1 MEPTLIQDSKGQ
13 PLVQALDYNQLAI
26 EIIRQLRGDL
36 SQRDL
41 SQKLGFSYNQIGKW
55 ESLVTQI
62 KWDDFLHLAKTL
74 NIPIEKH
81 FREYFFWSLEEE
93 FSPAL
98 SLRVLSMYMNSRP
111 IGWQRPKSL
120 IEKWINGA
128 SMPDLSEVLMMMDSK
143 PWVLIDWLSRFLDC
157 SKISS
162 LTQEYKRTLSILD
175 VYFDNPVCSMVNAA
189 LQLQSYQALEA
200 HDENLIAKETS
211 CSHEEI
217 RQALAV
223 MLKFGTVILENGIYH
238 TVVTEPSFL
247 RHPKGRMVTQYVTGL
262 AAKRFSTLT
271 PPKVNLTN
279 PSVSAVRVTAMS
291 SQASKKILD
300 LMVKFHN
307 DVSQVL
313 KDDKEPKDHVRLM
326 VLHNFAANLY
336 APEKES
342 SFGKSPVD
350 G

>member
-1 MEPTLIQDSKGQ
+1 MEPTLFQDIKVQ
-13 PLVQALDYNQLAI
+13 PQVQALDYNQLAI
-26 EIIRQLRGDL
+26 EVLRQIRGDL

-41 SQKLGFSYNQIGKW
+41 SQKLGFSYNQVGKW
-55 ESLVTQI
+55 ESLATQI
-62 KWDDFLHLAKTL
+62 KWDDFLHLAKSL
-74 NIPIEKH
+74 NIPVEKH
-81 FREYFFWSLEEE
+81 FREYFFWALEEE

-98 SLRVLSMYMNSRP
+98 CLRVLSLYMNSRP
-111 IGWQRPKSL
+111 IGWKRPKSL
-120 IEKWINGA
+120 IDKWMNG
-128 SMPDLSEVLMMMDSK
+128 SSVPDLSEVLMMMDSK
-143 PWVLIDWLSRFLDC
+143 PWILIDWLSRFIDC

-162 LTQEYKRTLSILD
+162 LAQEYKKTLAVLD
-175 VYFDNPVCSMVNAA
+175 LYFEVPSCSMVNAA
-189 LQLQSYQALEA
+189 LQLQSYQMLDA
-200 HDENLIAKETS
+200 HDENLIAQETS

-217 RQALAV
+217 RKALAV
-223 MLKFGTVILENGIYH
+223 MLQSGTVIFEQGKYH
-238 TVVTEPSFL
+238 SFFTEPSFL

-279 PSVSAVRVTAMS
+279 PSVSAVRVAAMS

-307 DVSQVL
+307 DCSQVL

-336 APEKES
+336 APEKEND
-342 SFGKSPVD
+342 KSPT
-350 G
+350 GG